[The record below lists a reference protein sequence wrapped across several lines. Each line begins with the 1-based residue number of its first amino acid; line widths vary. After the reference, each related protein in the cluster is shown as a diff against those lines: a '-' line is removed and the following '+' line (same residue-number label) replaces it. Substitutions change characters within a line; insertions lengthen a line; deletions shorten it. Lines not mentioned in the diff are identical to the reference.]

1 MQRMKRFLCLLLC
14 LCTIVP
20 VAVMPIGAADD
31 YVNTIAVSVTTPTAG
46 FKPAKASVSSTAST
60 EVLDTKWEGKLD
72 ANGCFIGG
80 EKYTVT
86 VTLGIKD
93 GVERFFKKGAPGNYT
108 IANKVARM
116 VEHTINKVVL
126 SYPFTASEAKA
137 AVGARLTVDEPVAGQ
152 KPADAKL
159 NMTGVKVEKTEWIGE
174 LSNGTFKDG
183 VSYTGRF
190 TLVST
195 MDSVKLKITDPTKA
209 TVNGLESTIVSST
222 TDKVVLEFR
231 FAPAHK
237 KTAAVAENGEVKV
250 ASFYYAQPVAGE
262 KPPVHIAVAQSDA
275 LTVSNVE
282 WSGKFDENGR
292 FIPGNTYNLKF
303 VVNVRDGVDLSIPS
317 APSYTLNGKNLR
329 EGAGVDGNI
338 KKHRYF
344 HISNMKIEFPRNVV
358 DISKLYT
365 MEEADKLESTQHAH
379 DLIVTTAWVDE
390 QIKKYGEHEFN
401 FLRSSEWSP
410 VDEALDVNEEA
421 GNPEVIYATRFLIDE
436 PRDNDQRASGG
447 SWFSVFPLVKEI
459 WFSPSMDAEKF
470 IRSFSFSNN
479 FSHAGRGIHT
489 WDCTVYIPA
498 SKYPKGL
505 LSELSYTLNCRVQ
518 LYDGDVYQAF
528 ERAGKGEKVGRE
540 WCPGHKFVNRFMWAD
555 RVAAYPT
562 CTTPMRYYY
571 TCEHCGQPEY
581 NDKHTFMANFDAPVS
596 DPLAGRIG
604 HKYSEVI
611 DPKHLIGKNAQG
623 DLVYAQTCD
632 YCGLDYAQVQRG
644 EDLTEAIYKRD
655 YNLDGLS
662 FKQYVQRQQEGWEK
676 YTKGNALKGTVD
688 SPAVGFF
695 VVSGSKAVSAKLSG
709 WSVNS
714 VQWAAQNDLLD
725 KDLLGGDYTKTISRL
740 QFCSIVVKL
749 AEKITGFEI
758 TPAPANT
765 FSDSDNVYVRKAYA
779 AGITSGT
786 GNGTFSPNATL
797 TREQMATF
805 MNNVFKYVVNNS
817 GIRYSA
823 YDSKLASYTDSNKI
837 SDWAKEPLAKMN
849 AYGLINGTGATTL
862 SPTNNCTIEQA
873 IVVARGGIRAH
884 EVGWYQADGWDSYY
898 FWPDTSAA
906 MYTEIGYYNG
916 DRIWVC
922 AAPTGGWDDDAWLPV
937 DSPITDRTGLRMYAK
952 SEHFKPIRELL
963 PGDVEL
969 YNKYVPAK

>member
-1 MQRMKRFLCLLLC
+1 MKRFLCLLLC
-14 LCTIVP
+14 LCTIASM
-20 VAVMPIGAADD
+20 AVMPAGAADD

-46 FKPAKASVSSTAST
+46 FKPAKASVSATAST

-86 VTLGIKD
+86 VTLGIKE

-108 IANKVARM
+108 IANKVARIM
-116 VEHTINKVVL
+116 EHTMFKVVL

-250 ASFYYAQPVAGE
+250 ANFYYAQPVAGE
-262 KPPVHIAVAQSDA
+262 KPPMHIAVAQSDA

-282 WSGKFDENGR
+282 WSGTFDEEGR
-292 FIPGNTYNLKF
+292 FIPGNTYSLKF
-303 VVNVRDGVDLSIPS
+303 VVNVKDGVDLAIASKPE
-317 APSYTLNGKNLR
+317 YTLNGEELR
-329 EGAGVDGNI
+329 GGAGVNGDS
-338 KKHRYF
+338 KKHRVFYF
-344 HISNMKIEFPRNVV
+344 NNRKVEFPRNVV

-365 MEEADKLESTQHAH
+365 MEQADKLESTRNAC
-379 DLIVTTAWVDE
+379 DRIVTTAWVDE
-390 QIKKYGEHEFN
+390 LIQKHGEFHFD
-401 FLRSSEWSP
+401 FLRTQTASP
-410 VDEALDVNEEA
+410 IFEALNLVSNERD
-421 GNPEVIYATRFLIDE
+421 PEVDYATRFLIDE
-436 PRDNDQRASGG
+436 PRGNEKMRNAGG
-447 SWFSVFPLVKEI
+447 DWFSYSARVKEI
-459 WFSPSMDAEKF
+459 WLSPSMDAEKF
-470 IRSFSFSNN
+470 ISGFWYHRLW
-479 FSHAGRGIHT
+479 SHPGRGINT
-489 WDCTVYIPA
+489 WSCTVYIPA

-505 LSELSYTLNCRVQ
+505 ESELSYTLNCRVQ
-518 LYDGDVYQAF
+518 LYDGDVYEAF
-528 ERAGKGEKVGRE
+528 ERAGKGEKVGRD

-571 TCEHCGQPEY
+571 TCQYCGQPEY
-581 NDKHTFMANFDAPVS
+581 NDNHTFMANLDTQVS

-644 EDLTEAIYKRD
+644 EDLTEAIYKRE

-662 FKQYVQRQQEGWEK
+662 FKQYLQRQQEGWEK
-676 YTKGNALKGTVD
+676 YTKGNALKGTVE

-714 VQWAAQNDLLD
+714 VQWAAENDLLD
-725 KDLLGGDYTKTISRL
+725 KELLGGDYTKTISRL
-740 QFCSIVVKL
+740 QFCSIAVKL

-758 TPAPANT
+758 SPAPANT
-765 FSDSDNVYVRKAYA
+765 FSDSDNIYVRKAYA

-823 YDSKLASYTDSNKI
+823 YDSKLASYSDSNKI

-849 AYGLINGTGATTL
+849 AYGLINGTSATTL

-873 IVVARGGIRAH
+873 VVVAKGGIRAH

-898 FWPDTSAA
+898 FWPDGPSGMFTQ
-906 MYTEIGYYNG
+906 IHYYNG

-922 AAPTGGWDDDAWLPV
+922 APPTGGWDDDAWLPV
-937 DSPITDRTGLRMYAK
+937 DSPAPDRTGIRMYAK

-969 YNKYVPAK
+969 YNKYVPEK